1 MTYDLTAQE
10 ETQLAIEL
18 ADKLDDYISNELG
31 DILVELASDIF
42 RQHGG
47 DPGSDYGLDLIQ
59 DLTNRVKVTA
69 K

>member
-1 MTYDLTAQE
+1 MIHDLTAKE
-10 ETQLAIEL
+10 EFQLATEL
-18 ADKLDDYISNELG
+18 ADKLDNYISNELG
-31 DILVELASDIF
+31 DILFELASDIF